1 MKEFRFKIA
10 GKDYVA
16 QVEELEGSKASVTI
30 NGKQYEVE
38 MEEQKASAPVS
49 RPTVARP
56 AVQTA
61 PAGKKVSKNI
71 KSPLPGSIVKVMVAA
86 GDSVKKGDVLL
97 TMESMKMENQVLAE
111 ADGTVM
117 SVRVKAGDS
126 VMQDD
131 VLIEFEGVEAAPAP
145 QVAPQVAPKATPAP
159 TPAPAPAP
167 APSPAS
173 KPAAGAKVVKSP
185 LPGSIVK
192 VVVKSGDSVKKGDVL
207 LTMESMKMENNILAE
222 QDGTVGNIFV
232 QPGQNVMQDDNLL
245 EIA

>member
-16 QVEELEGSKASVTI
+16 QVEELEGSKASVTV

-38 MEEQKASAPVS
+38 MEEQKAAAPVS

-56 AVQTA
+56 AAQAA

-145 QVAPQVAPKATPAP
+145 AQPAAPAAPKA
-159 TPAPAPAP
+159 APAPAP
-167 APSPAS
+167 

>member
-1 MKEFRFKIA
+1 
-10 GKDYVA
+10 
-16 QVEELEGSKASVTI
+16 
-30 NGKQYEVE
+30 
-38 MEEQKASAPVS
+38 
-49 RPTVARP
+49 
-56 AVQTA
+56 
-61 PAGKKVSKNI
+61 
-71 KSPLPGSIVKVMVAA
+71 
-86 GDSVKKGDVLL
+86 
-97 TMESMKMENQVLAE
+97 MESMKMENQVLAE

-145 QVAPQVAPKATPAP
+145 AQPAAPKAAPAAP
-159 TPAPAPAP
+159 KAAPAPAP
-167 APSPAS
+167 